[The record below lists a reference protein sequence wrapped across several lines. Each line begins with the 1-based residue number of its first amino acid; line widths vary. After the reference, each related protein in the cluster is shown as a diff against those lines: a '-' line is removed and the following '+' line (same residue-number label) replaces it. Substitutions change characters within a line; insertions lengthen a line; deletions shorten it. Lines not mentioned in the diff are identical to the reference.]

1 MDSTTMVLALALGN
15 LALCAALFFF
25 EHVDGRPAA
34 LSAWGWGRQ
43 YQAAGWLLLAIGA
56 AGVMP
61 EGLAFPAAYGLVF
74 VGVAWECG
82 AQWERAG
89 RARWRR
95 VLTPLLGLAIAAFV
109 LCNLIDPFGLRAIAA
124 SLILGGFYLGAAV
137 ALAQGWREAS
147 MLRRFM
153 ALSTGVLA
161 LVVGARGALVLIAPA
176 GWGWMSNDLLRQL
189 HSGALYLLAVL
200 GAFGWLLL
208 GRERLQGELARLEI
222 VDPLTDV
229 PNRRGFFQALAPW
242 MALARRPGQPTSL
255 VLGGFYLGA
264 AVALAIG
271 WTEASM
277 LRRFLA
283 LATGILALVVG
294 ARGALVLA
302 APAGWG
308 WMSSDLLRQ
317 LHTGALY
324 LLAVL
329 GAFGWLL
336 LGRERLQGELA
347 RMEIVDPLTDVPN
360 RRGFFQTLAPWMALA
375 RRPGQPTALVLFD
388 LDQFKR
394 INDGYGHPA
403 GDVVLA
409 ALAAA
414 CKRQLRD
421 SDVLGR
427 LVGVEFAILLPRTG
441 EQDALMVAERMRA
454 AIEAQRVKTERAL
467 ISLTASFGV
476 TTIRPEDS
484 NVTLLARADE
494 ALRAAKAAGRNRVE
508 LAAPPVPAE

>member
-25 EHVDGRPAA
+25 EHVDGRSAA

-61 EGLAFPAAYGLVF
+61 EGLAFPVSYALIFG
-74 VGVAWECG
+74 GVAWECG

-95 VLTPLLGLAIAAFV
+95 VVAPLLGLAIAAFV
-109 LCNLIDPFGLRAIAA
+109 VCNLIDPFGLRAIAA
-124 SLILGGFYLGAAV
+124 SLILGLFYLAAAV
-137 ALAQGWREAS
+137 ALAQGWK
-147 MLRRFM
+147 
-153 ALSTGVLA
+153 
-161 LVVGARGALVLIAPA
+161 
-176 GWGWMSNDLLRQL
+176 
-189 HSGALYLLAVL
+189 
-200 GAFGWLLL
+200 
-208 GRERLQGELARLEI
+208 
-222 VDPLTDV
+222 
-229 PNRRGFFQALAPW
+229 
-242 MALARRPGQPTSL
+242 
-255 VLGGFYLGA
+255 
-264 AVALAIG
+264 
-271 WTEASM
+271 EASM

-283 LATGILALVVG
+283 LSTAILALVVG
-294 ARGALVLA
+294 ARGALVLV

-308 WMSSDLLRQ
+308 WMSNDLLRQ

-347 RMEIVDPLTDVPN
+347 RLEVVDPLTDVPN
-360 RRGFFQTLAPWMALA
+360 RRGFFQALAPWMALA

-403 GDVVLA
+403 GDAVLA
-409 ALAAA
+409 TLAAA

-441 EQDALMVAERMRA
+441 EQDAAMVAERMRA
-454 AIEAQRVKTERAL
+454 AIEEQRVKTERAM

-476 TTIRPEDS
+476 TTIRPDDS

-494 ALRAAKAAGRNRVE
+494 ALRAAKAGGRNRVE
-508 LAAPPVPAE
+508 LAAPPVLAED

>member
-15 LALCAALFFF
+15 LSLCAALFFF

-61 EGLAFPAAYGLVF
+61 DWLAFPAAYVLVF
-74 VGVAWECG
+74 TGVAWEAG

-95 VLTPLLGLAIAAFV
+95 VVTPLLGVAIAAFL
-109 LCNLIDPFGLRAIAA
+109 LCNLIDAFGLRAVAA
-124 SLILGGFYLGAAV
+124 SLILGAFYLAA
-137 ALAQGWREAS
+137 ALALARGWAEAS
-147 MLRRFM
+147 MLRRFL

-161 LVVGARGALVLIAPA
+161 LVVGARGVLVLVAPS
-176 GWGWMSNDLLRQL
+176 GWGWMSND
-189 HSGALYLLAVL
+189 
-200 GAFGWLLL
+200 
-208 GRERLQGELARLEI
+208 I
-222 VDPLTDV
+222 
-229 PNRRGFFQALAPW
+229 
-242 MALARRPGQPTSL
+242 
-255 VLGGFYLGA
+255 
-264 AVALAIG
+264 
-271 WTEASM
+271 
-277 LRRFLA
+277 
-283 LATGILALVVG
+283 
-294 ARGALVLA
+294 
-302 APAGWG
+302 
-308 WMSSDLLRQ
+308 LRQ

-347 RMEIVDPLTDVPN
+347 RLEVVDPLTDVPN
-360 RRGFFQTLAPWMALA
+360 RRGFFHALAPWMALA

-403 GDVVLA
+403 GDLVLSTLA
-409 ALAAA
+409 AT

-441 EQDALMVAERMRA
+441 LEEAALVAERVRA
-454 AIEAQRVKTERAL
+454 AIADQRVKTERAM

-476 TTIRPEDS
+476 TTIRADDS

-494 ALRAAKAAGRNRVE
+494 ALRAAKDKGRNRIE
-508 LAAPPVPAE
+508 LAAPPVLAED